1 MFARLSAF
9 VVWALV
15 AAAAVAWGLKLTASP
30 LSAPPQTVVAAPSA
44 APGGDWSRLF
54 GAAPPPPA
62 ELAAADAPPPPPES
76 SRFQL
81 IGVVAPKSSSAVS
94 QGVAL
99 IAVDGKTPRA
109 YRVGAVIDGDQV
121 LRAVQ
126 QRAVSIGPR
135 RGEPTLTLEL
145 PPLPP
150 PATGVPG
157 SPNAAGPSPVAPVI
171 GMPGRVVVPVQP
183 MPPQQPPVAPMP
195 GPTMSPVLSQTPRS
209 RAAAVPGGMPAEAE
223 ADEAA
228 PSSPDP
234 RRQR

>member
-1 MFARLSAF
+1 MAARG
-9 VVWALV
+9 
-15 AAAAVAWGLKLTASP
+15 AAAAVAWGLKLTATP
-30 LSAPPQTVVAAPSA
+30 LLAPPQTVVAAPSL

-62 ELAAADAPPPPPES
+62 APAAADAPPPPPES

-81 IGVVAPKSSSAVS
+81 IGVVAPRSPAAAS

-135 RGEPTLTLEL
+135 RGEPTMTLEL

-150 PATGVPG
+150 PATGVPA
-157 SPNAAGPSPVAPVI
+157 PAMAGAPVPAAPVI
-171 GMPGRVVVPVQP
+171 GAPGRVLVPPLMPQP
-183 MPPQQPPVAPMP
+183 AVAPMP
-195 GPTMSPVLSQTPRS
+195 GPAMAPTLSRTPAAR
-209 RAAAVPGGMPAEAE
+209 AAVPPTGVAAEAE
-223 ADEAA
+223 ADEA